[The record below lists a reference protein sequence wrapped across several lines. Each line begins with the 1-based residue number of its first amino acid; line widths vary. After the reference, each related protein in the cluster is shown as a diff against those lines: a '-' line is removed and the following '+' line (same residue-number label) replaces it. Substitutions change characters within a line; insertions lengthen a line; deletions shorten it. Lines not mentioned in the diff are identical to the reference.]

1 MHHTSMMK
9 NITNVMEFVLLGLTQ
24 NEEMQQICF
33 VLFLFFYLIIVLG
46 NLLIVVTIIF
56 SSHLKSPM
64 YFFLSYLSFVDICYS
79 SVTAPKM
86 IADFL
91 VEKKT
96 ISFYGCI
103 AQLFGVHFFGCT
115 EIFILTVMA
124 YDRYIA
130 ICKPLHYTT
139 IMTKRI
145 CNQMVAA
152 SWVGGFMHS
161 LIQTLVTTQLPFC
174 GPNEIDHYFC
184 DVHPLLKLA
193 CTDTYIVGII
203 VVANSGMIALSC
215 FLILVVSYIVILISL
230 RSHSSEG
237 RRKALSTCASH
248 VTVVILFF
256 GPCTFTYIRPSS
268 NFSEDKTVAVFYTVI
283 TPMLNPLIYT
293 LRNEEVKNAMRKLWG
308 GKVISSGKI
317 RM

>member
-1 MHHTSMMK
+1 MQ
-9 NITNVMEFVLLGLTQ
+9 NINNVTEFILLGLTQ
-24 NEEMQQICF
+24 NDELQKICF
-33 VLFLFFYLIIVLG
+33 VVFLFFYLVIVLG
-46 NLLIVVTIIF
+46 NLLIVATVIF
-56 SSHLKSPM
+56 SPRLNSPM

-86 IADFL
+86 IVDFL
-91 VEKKT
+91 AEKKT
-96 ISFYGCI
+96 ISFIGCI

-139 IMTKRI
+139 IMTKRV
-145 CNQMVAA
+145 CGQMVAA
-152 SWVGGFMHS
+152 SWFGGFMHS
-161 LIQTLVTTQLPFC
+161 LVQTVMTTRLPFC

-184 DVHPLLKLA
+184 DVHPLLQLA

-215 FLILVVSYIVILISL
+215 FLILVVSYIVILVFL
-230 RSHSSEG
+230 RTRSSEG

-248 VTVVILFF
+248 ITVVILFF

-268 NFSEDKTVAVFYTVI
+268 NFSEDKTVALFYTVI

-293 LRNEEVKNAMRKLWG
+293 LRNEEMKNAMRKLWS
-308 GKVISSGKI
+308 KKIFFSSEKTK
-317 RM
+317 M

>member
-1 MHHTSMMK
+1 MMQ
-9 NITNVMEFVLLGLTQ
+9 NINNVTEFVLLGLTHG
-24 NEEMQQICF
+24 EEMQKICF
-33 VLFLFFYLIIVLG
+33 VLFLFFYLIILVG

-56 SSHLKSPM
+56 SSCLNSPM

-96 ISFYGCI
+96 ISFIGCI

-139 IMTKRI
+139 IMTKRV
-145 CNQMVAA
+145 CGQMVAA
-152 SWVGGFMHS
+152 SWAGGLMHS
-161 LIQTLVTTQLPFC
+161 MIQTLATTQLPFC

-193 CTDTYIVGII
+193 CTDTHIIGII

-215 FLILVVSYIVILISL
+215 FLILVVSYIVILVSL

-248 VTVVILFF
+248 ITVVILFF

-268 NFSEDKTVAVFYTVI
+268 NFSEDKTVAVFYTIV

-293 LRNEEVKNAMRKLWG
+293 LRNEEVKNAMKKLWSR
-308 GKVISSGKI
+308 KVISSKKI
-317 RM
+317 KI

>member
-1 MHHTSMMK
+1 MELKSPAE
-9 NITNVMEFVLLGLTQ
+9 NINNVTEFIFFSFTQ
-24 NEEMQQICF
+24 NEELEKICF
-33 VLFLFFYLIIVLG
+33 VVFLFFYLAIVLG
-46 NLLIVVTIIF
+46 NSLITVTIIF
-56 SSHLKSPM
+56 SSRLNSPM

-86 IADFL
+86 IIDFL

-96 ISFYGCI
+96 ISFIGCI

-139 IMTKRI
+139 IMTKRV
-145 CNQMVAA
+145 CGQMIAA
-152 SWVGGFMHS
+152 SWVGGLMHS
-161 LIQTLVTTQLPFC
+161 LVQTLSVTQVTFC

-193 CTDTYIVGII
+193 CTDTYIIGII
-203 VVANSGMIALSC
+203 VVANSGMIALGC
-215 FLILVVSYIVILISL
+215 FIILVISYIVILVSL
-230 RSHSSEG
+230 RSRSSEG
-237 RRKALSTCASH
+237 RQKALSTCASH
-248 VTVVILFF
+248 ILVVILFF
-256 GPCTFTYIRPSS
+256 GPCTFMYIRPSS
-268 NFSEDKTVAVFYTVI
+268 DFAEDKSVAVFYTVI

-293 LRNEEVKNAMRKLWG
+293 LRNAEMKNAMRKLWRR
-308 GKVISSGKI
+308 KVTSSEKAKI
-317 RM
+317 

>member
-1 MHHTSMMK
+1 MK
-9 NITNVMEFVLLGLTQ
+9 NMSNVTEFVLLGLTQ
-24 NEEMQQICF
+24 NEEMQIICF

-46 NLLIVVTIIF
+46 NLLIVITIIF
-56 SSHLKSPM
+56 SSHLNSPM
-64 YFFLSYLSFVDICYS
+64 YYFLSYLSFVDICYS

-96 ISFYGCI
+96 ISFIGCI

-139 IMTKRI
+139 IMTKQI
-145 CNQMVAA
+145 CSQMVAA

-161 LIQTLVTTQLPFC
+161 MVQILVTAQLPFC

-184 DVHPLLKLA
+184 DIHPLLKLA

-215 FLILVVSYIVILISL
+215 FLILVVSYIVILVSL

-237 RRKALSTCASH
+237 RQKALSTCASH
-248 VTVVILFF
+248 VMVVILFF

-293 LRNEEVKNAMRKLWG
+293 LRNEEVKNAMKKLWG
-308 GKVISSGKI
+308 RKLISSGKTK
-317 RM
+317 M